1 MVRSIDHADGGKITR
16 SSRVAA
22 VVPVPIFMKCS
33 CIKNPISEVSDALRS
48 ANLEARS
55 AVRSGIRPSFEKLP
69 AEQIALA
76 KRIVKELEDRE
87 GRPVTDISEARID
100 EYSKL
105 VSERLQTL
113 ARRQF
118 PVASEVNGEALL
130 GKLRLV
136 R

>member
-1 MVRSIDHADGGKITR
+1 MESNMFEFLDTAD
-16 SSRVAA
+16 VQQ
-22 VVPVPIFMKCS
+22 
-33 CIKNPISEVSDALRS
+33 ALPAGHEAIQFIRQW
-48 ANLEARS
+48 ARS
-55 AVRSGIRPSFEKLP
+55 AVRSGMHPSFEKLP
-69 AEQIALA
+69 SKQIELA
-76 KRIVKELEDRE
+76 KRIVKELEERE
-87 GRPVTDISEARID
+87 GRPVTDISEARIE
-100 EYSKL
+100 EYIKL